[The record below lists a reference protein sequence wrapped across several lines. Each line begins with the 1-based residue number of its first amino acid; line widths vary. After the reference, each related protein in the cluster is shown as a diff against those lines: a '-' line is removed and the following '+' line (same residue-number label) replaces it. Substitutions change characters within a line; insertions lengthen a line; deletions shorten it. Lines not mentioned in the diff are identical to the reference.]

1 MTKLALTIPL
11 FFSLTLVLPAQER
24 EEEAPAGREKPQ
36 AFLRGWIYGADE
48 SPVAMVLLDEEA
60 GEPMPLAEAAG
71 GAVSASELYQTL
83 KPGRRTVELRS
94 GDKVLS
100 RKEVALRKDEVGT
113 LLAWQTGA
121 RWQAELFSDSA
132 GATNASDR
140 PLRIINFAG
149 GRETLLSID
158 GGAAT
163 KVAPET
169 VQEFRGPRKVSMV
182 RVQVLALD
190 GGPPAQS
197 SVEVDFR
204 ALPSAYVVVGPDY
217 RGRMRPRI
225 IIGGQPP
232 EEFAEDAEGAEESPE
247 GAGDEQK

>member
-11 FFSLTLVLPAQER
+11 LLFLTVILPAQEPD
-24 EEEAPAGREKPQ
+24 EDVPAGREAPQ
-36 AFLRGWIYGADE
+36 AYLRGWIYGADE
-48 SPVAMVLLDEEA
+48 SPVAMVLVDEEG
-60 GEPMPLAEAAG
+60 GEPVPLAEAAG

-94 GDKVLS
+94 GERVLA
-100 RKEVALRKDEVGT
+100 RKEVAPRKDEMGT
-113 LLAWQTGA
+113 LLAWRTGA
-121 RWQAELFSDSA
+121 KWQTELFSDAA
-132 GATNASDR
+132 GASNAPDR

-158 GGAAT
+158 GGADT
-163 KVAPET
+163 KVAADT

-182 RVQVLALD
+182 RVQVLSLD

-204 ALPSAYVVVGPDY
+204 SVPSTYVVVGPDY

-225 IIGGQPP
+225 ILGGQPP
-232 EEFAEDAEGAEESPE
+232 EEFAEGAELAGE
-247 GAGDEQK
+247 GQR